1 MISRGNEVCHI
12 DSSVVVVMAMSVLV
26 SVSVTVDAV
35 AAVVAD
41 DRIVDGPTVVVVDDD
56 DGDVMM
62 MIVLGSSWSWSGS
75 ASSSSVF
82 SSSNRVCSDFTND
95 GRSINDDM
103 DGDDTVELLLITAV
117 E

>member
-1 MISRGNEVCHI
+1 
-12 DSSVVVVMAMSVLV
+12 MAMSVLV
-26 SVSVTVDAV
+26 SVSVTVDA

-41 DRIVDGPTVVVVDDD
+41 DRIVDGPTVDNDGNDGVV
-56 DGDVMM
+56 
-62 MIVLGSSWSWSGS
+62 MIVLGSSNWSWSGK

-82 SSSNRVCSDFTND
+82 PSSNRVCSALTND
-95 GRSINDDM
+95 GRSINVDM